1 MRKGGKELRKSS
13 ITRTTIRLF
22 LTLFWFSCL
31 LTGIIAAAGLCSIKD
46 ISEDNGRELGR
57 AAAGNAEQALK
68 KAACE
73 QLMATAAEK
82 AMYVEERLR
91 EATAYV
97 SGIAAGAE
105 AIYGEPEKYPDREVP
120 PPVKGSTRPAA
131 QLIRSERL
139 AEPSREQL
147 QEILKLG
154 NLQDLLV
161 QYTANSDMVS
171 AAYLATESGWVMAA
185 DCTADSKYEEGS
197 DTPLTIEASERQWYQ
212 RAARA
217 GQGQIVYTD
226 VTEDCHG
233 GNGCIMGV
241 QPVFCRGELVAVAG
255 VEFCLDAVSE
265 VIQNTAVGETG
276 YAFLINQNGQVMASP
291 SEDGET
297 AAGRKIDLREEDNEA
312 LARVVTDVFFKES
325 GLEELTLDGRRVY
338 MAYVPLMELG
348 WGVFTVM
355 DVEEVTAPAMAGEE
369 QLLKLSEAAAL
380 RQDGIIRA
388 ILAALVIILGASA
401 LAVSG
406 AVTLFGKHTTAQP
419 VYYNGSAAIEDLPEV
434 TALVEQAMC
443 SHSFSAADIKKVL
456 VAVDEIYSNICY
468 YSQATEMW
476 VSCEVGDEEARII
489 FTDNGIPYDP
499 LGKPDPD
506 PGAKDPPIGG
516 LGIYIVKKTMDQVV
530 YEYEHS
536 RARNRLTI
544 VKQK

>member
-1 MRKGGKELRKSS
+1 MKKSS
-13 ITRTTIRLF
+13 ITRTTICLF
-22 LTLFWFSCL
+22 LTLLWLSYL
-31 LTGIIAAAGLCSIKD
+31 LTGIIVAAGLCTIKD

-57 AAAGNAEQALK
+57 VVAGNAEQALK

-82 AMYVEERLR
+82 ALYIEERFR

-97 SGIAAGAE
+97 RGIAAQAE

-147 QEILKLG
+147 QEIWKLG

-161 QYTANSDMVS
+161 QYIANNDMVS
-171 AAYLATESGWVMAA
+171 SACLATESGWVMVA
-185 DCTADSKYEEGS
+185 DYTADSKYEEGS
-197 DTPLTIEASERQWYQ
+197 DMPISFEAGERQWYQ
-212 RAARA
+212 RAAQA
-217 GQGQIVYTD
+217 GQGQIVYMD

-233 GNGCIMGV
+233 GDGCIMGV
-241 QPVFCRGELVAVAG
+241 QPVFRRGELVAVAG

-265 VIQNTAVGETG
+265 VIRNTAVGETG
-276 YAFLINQNGQVMASP
+276 YAFLINQHGQILVSP
-291 SEDGET
+291 REDGET
-297 AAGRKIDLREEDNEA
+297 AAGRNIDLREEENEA
-312 LARVVTDVFFKES
+312 LAQVVTDILFKEG

-369 QLLKLSEAAAL
+369 QIRKLGEAAAL
-380 RQDGIIRA
+380 RQDGVIRA
-388 ILAALVIILGASA
+388 IMAALIIILGASA
-401 LAVSG
+401 LVVSG
-406 AVTLFGKHTTAQP
+406 AVKLLGKHITGQP
-419 VYYNGSAAIEDLPEV
+419 VYYNGRAVIENLPKV

-443 SHSFSAADIKKVL
+443 RHSFSAGDIKKVL
-456 VAVDEIYSNICY
+456 VAVDEIYSNICF
-468 YSQATEMW
+468 YSQATEVW
-476 VSCEVGDEEARII
+476 ISCEVSEEEARVI
-489 FTDNGIPYDP
+489 FTDDGIPYDP

-516 LGIYIVKKTMDQVV
+516 MGIYIVKKTMDQVV
-530 YEYEHS
+530 YEYEYS

-544 VKQK
+544 VKHN